1 MNPQLI
7 QTLAESRRQEL
18 LREARRAHR
27 AAALQN
33 HPTFA
38 ARLIGSILSSREARR
53 PAALPRVRP
62 VEIDA

>member
-7 QTLAESRRQEL
+7 QAVAESRRQDL
-18 LREARRAHR
+18 LREARQAHR
-27 AAALQN
+27 AAALRN

-38 ARLIGSILSSREARR
+38 ARLIRSIVSSRVARH
-53 PAALPRVRP
+53 PVELPRVRP